1 MSRVRVS
8 NRGIEPLEGSEEE
21 WEPPAISRA
30 SLSVDCRDAYGK
42 RTPRGEIRFATL
54 TDLGDG
60 RSPGKLGSIRI
71 SMSPGREPESFI
83 HELER
88 AVGWMDPDVLLTRK
102 GDVIASRAPFD
113 GLVERTGPEAGQDEE
128 EPGAQEEGD
137 NELELRETRQVRGL
151 PRAGGGCT
159 STWARHSSARKGD
172 RGSDGLSRASGI
184 PMQDLSRLSPGSAIS
199 AIQISSQWRTA
210 SSSHGEEQGRGPP
223 RRQEMILADRG
234 RLYLDPIPGVH
245 RNVFEL
251 DFTSLFPSI
260 IATRN
265 ISPETMNCD
274 CCDPA
279 NRSDLRSG
287 RLPLDPGEARRA
299 IESRQTS
306 PIDMEL
312 NVPEIKAHS
321 CTLRHGFLGRVVA
334 PIISRRRQLKARSR
348 KGDSWDRR
356 QNVLKWLLVTCFGYT
371 GYRNARFGRIECHES
386 ICAWSRDILLES
398 KRMAEEDGWECLH
411 AIVDSIWLVDVKGRT
426 ESEQVESIETLMLR
440 IEASSGIPIELEDIY
455 DWIAFVPNRTTGFLL
470 TKYFAYGKK
479 GWKVRGIELRQ
490 HSTCQWV
497 PGPAGGYPGRT
508 QRGRSGGCGQTL
520 HLPFRS
526 RIGELRTGQ
535 VPLSELV
542 VSRRVRRRA
551 GEHRVLN
558 LTASALLRGESIG
571 QSNPLAE
578 RSVHRRRQI

>member
-1 MSRVRVS
+1 M
-8 NRGIEPLEGSEEE
+8 E
-21 WEPPAISRA
+21 
-30 SLSVDCRDAYGK
+30 
-42 RTPRGEIRFATL
+42 
-54 TDLGDG
+54 
-60 RSPGKLGSIRI
+60 
-71 SMSPGREPESFI
+71 
-83 HELER
+83 
-88 AVGWMDPDVLLTRK
+88 
-102 GDVIASRAPFD
+102 
-113 GLVERTGPEAGQDEE
+113 
-128 EPGAQEEGD
+128 
-137 NELELRETRQVRGL
+137 
-151 PRAGGGCT
+151 
-159 STWARHSSARKGD
+159 
-172 RGSDGLSRASGI
+172 LSRATGK

-199 AIQISSQWRTA
+199 AIQIRQSMEDGVLVPWKKNRA
-210 SSSHGEEQGRGPP
+210 EDLKDGR
-223 RRQEMILADRG
+223 EMILADRG
-234 RLYLDPIPGVH
+234 GLYLEPIPGVH

-279 NRSDLRSG
+279 NRSGLRSG

-334 PIISRRRQLKARSR
+334 PIISRRRQLKARSKE

-426 ESEQVESIETLMLR
+426 KSEQEESIDTLILK

-455 DWIAFVPNRTTGFLL
+455 EWIAFVPNRTTGVSSL

-479 GWKVRGIELRQ
+479 GWKVRGIELREGAPEDAVRRCI
-490 HSTCQWV
+490 S
-497 PGPAGGYPGRT
+497 
-508 QRGRSGGCGQTL
+508 L
-520 HLPFRS
+520 FRS
-526 RIGELRTGQ
+526 RIGDLRTGQ
-535 VPLSELV
+535 VPLSKLV

-571 QSNPLAE
+571 QSNPPGRKVRFVVVDRS
-578 RSVHRRRQI
+578 RSVPEDRVRMGSEVFSRSPSVTGQRGEVQYYEALALRAASSLLSPFGLSEERLSRGGSVQTSLEDWASPVKSLSLG